1 MEIELEKYPLKPLDS
16 QFIPVYM
23 IMVPTSYESMHY
35 CKYSVDSW
43 RTRGYTVNKVPALK
57 AEDPFY
63 KFHEDKFH
71 STERSFGKRGKRK
84 FYKSEISRF
93 LSHVKL
99 WQYMVNSDV
108 RKVFIVEHDCML
120 QDHVPDKFVSREIS
134 FLAKSANPNFYTN
147 YKSPGIKSCTGYFL
161 RIDHAIRLLE
171 DFESLPFI
179 NFNIEKY
186 LYVMSIF
193 DMKYSAAHFLE
204 AKELPAIEIYD
215 AEIGNTVK
223 DEL

>member
-1 MEIELEKYPLKPLDS
+1 MEIELEKYPLKPLVS
-16 QFIPVYM
+16 QTIPVFM
-23 IMVPTSYESMHY
+23 IMLPTSYESMYY

-63 KFHEDKFH
+63 KLYEDRFL
-71 STERSFGKRGKRK
+71 SSERSFGKKGKRK
-84 FYKSEISRF
+84 FHKSEISRF

-99 WQYMVNSDV
+99 WQYMKNNKVKN
-108 RKVFIVEHDCML
+108 VFIVEHDCML
-120 QDHVPDKFVSREIS
+120 QEHVNDIAMTKEIF
-134 FLAKSANPNFYTN
+134 FLAKSAKPNFYTN

-161 RIDHAIRLLE
+161 RIDYAMRLLD
-171 DFESLPFI
+171 DFLSLPFI

-193 DMKYSAAHFLE
+193 DMRYSAAHFLE
-204 AKELPAIEIYD
+204 AKELPAVELYD